1 MLKNNVRMESQQETE
16 EINKYWENIRE
27 KTNSI
32 LELLKGASYQEIKE
46 ILEGVDYKVN
56 SRLQHLTVF

>member
-1 MLKNNVRMESQQETE
+1 MESEQETE

-32 LELLKGASYQEIKE
+32 LELLKGVSYQEIKE
-46 ILEGVDYKVN
+46 ILEGVDNKVN